1 MNVDVYPASVVYRVA
16 GITRDDLKQIAR
28 RDLLTFPTTQ
38 GPNENSTREF
48 SRLGLYEVV
57 ILTELHRSGLPWPK
71 AAEVFQAFAWP
82 LVKQE
87 NGDHLP
93 ELTKASASVRRAI
106 LIEHRDTSDPA
117 FLVYYFGKMGA
128 MEIEIARGVADP
140 QGTLPPTLLEV
151 FEALSLPSALE
162 KIMNVGEHSVG
173 VLNVTSLLSRVDAT
187 LAAMETD

>member
-1 MNVDVYPASVVYRVA
+1 M
-16 GITRDDLKQIAR
+16 
-28 RDLLTFPTTQ
+28 
-38 GPNENSTREF
+38 
-48 SRLGLYEVV
+48 
-57 ILTELHRSGLPWPK
+57 
-71 AAEVFQAFAWP
+71 
-82 LVKQE
+82 
-87 NGDHLP
+87 
-93 ELTKASASVRRAI
+93 RRAL

-117 FLVYYFGKMGA
+117 FLVYYFGRMGS

-173 VLNVTSLLSRVDAT
+173 VLNVTSFLSKVDAT